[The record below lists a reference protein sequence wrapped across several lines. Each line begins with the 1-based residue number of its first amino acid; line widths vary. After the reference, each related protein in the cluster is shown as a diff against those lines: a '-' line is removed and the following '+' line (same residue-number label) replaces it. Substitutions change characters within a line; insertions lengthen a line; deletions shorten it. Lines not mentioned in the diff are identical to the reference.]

1 MLVSKMLKSK
11 QRFWSTLMRPGRK
24 PSNELTSRDKKI
36 VERFNSTFITMAQL
50 AVEYSISKQRI
61 QQILKRAR
69 GLGYVVKK
77 RKLSRKH
84 HAIEQ
89 CDLCRKLLVMANKDD
104 LVTKTDLAQMLN
116 VEYRVCNWHL
126 SQLKGSGVVSKKF
139 ATVRSRSIIKALR
152 FYRKSSLS
160 AYAVGRKF
168 GYKNF
173 SSILKY
179 QKQKGISV
187 ERR

>member
-1 MLVSKMLKSK
+1 MG
-11 QRFWSTLMRPGRK
+11 RGRK
-24 PSNELTSRDKKI
+24 PSKELSSRDRKI
-36 VERFNSTFITMAQL
+36 VEEINSTSVTMPQL
-50 AVEYSISKQRI
+50 AEEFGITKQRI

-69 GLGYVVKK
+69 ELGYVVKR

-84 HAIEQ
+84 HAIDQ
-89 CDLCRKLLVMANKDD
+89 CDLCRKLLLAANKDD